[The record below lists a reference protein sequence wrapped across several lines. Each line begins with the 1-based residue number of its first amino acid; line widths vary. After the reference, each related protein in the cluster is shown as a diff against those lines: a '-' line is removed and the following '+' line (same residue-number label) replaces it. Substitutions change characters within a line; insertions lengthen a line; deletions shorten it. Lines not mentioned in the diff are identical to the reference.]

1 MSYPYSGVREERAGS
16 EENYIVHRLG
26 PLLPPAS
33 ATRLST
39 DIDRIHTFSGIYLL
53 LALTRDASF
62 ASNFCGHSSTLPV
75 IPSINM
81 SNDDLLKLLEAH
93 GQQFM
98 QSFDVTISNGK
109 RKHNPLDDND
119 QVSPKKRRQEASEEE
134 WEGIGQ
140 GSDHS
145 EHESSASEDIEDE
158 CEAMGDGM

>member
-1 MSYPYSGVREERAGS
+1 
-16 EENYIVHRLG
+16 
-26 PLLPPAS
+26 
-33 ATRLST
+33 
-39 DIDRIHTFSGIYLL
+39 
-53 LALTRDASF
+53 
-62 ASNFCGHSSTLPV
+62 
-75 IPSINM
+75 M